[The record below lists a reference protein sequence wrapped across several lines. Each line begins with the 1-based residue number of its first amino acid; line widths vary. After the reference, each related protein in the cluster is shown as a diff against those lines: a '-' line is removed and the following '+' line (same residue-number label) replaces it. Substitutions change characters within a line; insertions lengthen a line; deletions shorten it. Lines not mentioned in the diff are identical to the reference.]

1 MIDYHFN
8 TQILFAQK
16 ESEKKKINM
25 NFTSYFLISFKHL
38 KKIYIKC
45 KYIHVIEKKTDDEMW
60 ETKVDVDWK
69 KAKIKSPHIVFLNDH
84 ARSLYRYHLSL
95 AILWYFLTHKV
106 CWYSLP
112 IHLYSNS
119 PWQLANKSK
128 LFFQYFRSAHMSY
141 LAVNMIILFIHVLPP

>member
-1 MIDYHFN
+1 
-8 TQILFAQK
+8 
-16 ESEKKKINM
+16 
-25 NFTSYFLISFKHL
+25 
-38 KKIYIKC
+38 
-45 KYIHVIEKKTDDEMW
+45 MW

-69 KAKIKSPHIVFLNDH
+69 KAKIKSPHIVFLNDQEVFID
-84 ARSLYRYHLSL
+84 LYHLSL

-119 PWQLANKSK
+119 PWQLANKSE

-141 LAVNMIILFIHVLPP
+141 LADNLVNTCITTLMILVWGGGGCCMDWGKKHEVDNQTCKLCACAVHCTTMQASLKSPTPIIIS